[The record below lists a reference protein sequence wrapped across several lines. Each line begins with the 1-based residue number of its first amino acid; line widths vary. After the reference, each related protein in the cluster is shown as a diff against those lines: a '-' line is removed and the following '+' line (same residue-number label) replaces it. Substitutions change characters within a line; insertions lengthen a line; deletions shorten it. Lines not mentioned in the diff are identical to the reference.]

1 MLTLDQI
8 EDLRVGGSCALSLQ
22 QAAENSG
29 TPFRRCEECRGRGFT
44 RATLLLSPVEMQ
56 TLAIAHPDAN
66 PAIQYERCM
75 KCGGAGGF
83 VSG

>member
-8 EDLRVGGSCALSLQ
+8 EDLRVAGSCALSLQ
-22 QAAENSG
+22 QAAEKSG

-44 RATLLLSPVEMQ
+44 KATLLLSAPEMR
-56 TLAIAHPDAN
+56 TLSTAYPDAN
-66 PAIQYERCM
+66 PAIQYERCPH
-75 KCGGAGGF
+75 CSGSGGF